1 MRKVLVIL
9 TMCLAISVSAL
20 AQTTVTGRVS
30 GDDGL
35 GIPGVS
41 VLERGTTNG
50 TVTNVD
56 GDYSIRVG
64 ANATLVFSFMGYA
77 TQEVPL
83 EGRTSVNV
91 TLELSTLAVDEVVVT
106 ALGIRRERKA
116 LGYSVQDIKGD
127 DLMMAKETNV
137 INSLSGKIAGL
148 QLIKSG
154 NGIGGSTKI
163 NIRGNSSLVGNNQPL
178 IVVDGIPMDNFIG
191 GGSEWMG
198 VDYGSGISDINPDDI
213 ESMSVL
219 KGASAATLYGNRAGN
234 GVILITT
241 KKGSVKR
248 GAGITVTS
256 NLTFEDMLTY
266 PDLQNTFSQGTEGN
280 YVIDSQTSWGAK
292 IAGQMVDYWAGGQ
305 RPLTAD
311 VDGFRNFLSTGLTS
325 TNTVSFDRV
334 VDDNAVR
341 ASLTHMNSAGMTPN
355 ENLERTSFNIRGST
369 KMGEKKR
376 WTVDSKLNYVRS
388 IGENRPTLGINQS
401 NIFYTF
407 YIMPR
412 TVQVRDL
419 DPPTDATGKRR
430 WYAPEDV
437 PSQNPYWKVHN
448 DLNRDVRD
456 RFLGFMSVK
465 YDFTDWMNLEVK
477 YGADLYSLQIENT
490 LKSGGIVR
498 PAGAYSVSTQNFLEG
513 NATSLLNLNKQNI
526 DDSGFSAGL
535 TLGGNLM
542 HRKSQTISGNS
553 DNLVI
558 PGIYALSNG
567 IKPTVGHDRGEK
579 NVNSALGSAQVS
591 YKDFIYLD
599 YSFRN
604 DWTSTLSPD
613 NWSFFYNGI
622 SAGWVANEMFKTF
635 GVNLPEFITF
645 AKVRASY
652 AEVGNDLPPY
662 QLYNTYSIG
671 TNFFDYKT
679 INSGSVLYNQDVQNE
694 LIKES
699 ELGLDLKLF
708 DNRFGLDLTFYKK
721 NATNQLLNLPVPNET
736 GYSSKIINAGNIQ
749 NQGTELMAYADVLR
763 STRGLSWR
771 IILNYSKNENTILEL
786 AEGIANYSLGGSE
799 HVNVYATVGGN
810 YGDIWGRRLN
820 RVTDETSPYFDQI
833 IVDANGLPTRTNDK
847 FLLGTQQ
854 PDWLGG
860 IANELSYKN
869 VSLRFLIDMR
879 KGGDIYSGTSAN
891 NYWYGTALETADND
905 RADFVVPNSV
915 ISDGQGGYTE
925 NTKLIKPQHYW
936 QRVAGRDGAAEE
948 FLYDATNVRLREVT
962 LSYNLGNKVL
972 SKTPFTRATFSFVGR
987 NLWLIQNNLPGVD
1000 PESVYGTNT
1009 NAPALETGP
1018 APTTRSLGFNVILGF

>member
-1 MRKVLVIL
+1 MRKVLLLL
-9 TMCLAISVSAL
+9 TLCLFFSAGAV
-20 AQTTVTGRVS
+20 AQMTVTGVVT
-30 GDDGL
+30 GEDGL
-35 GIPGVS
+35 GMPGVS
-41 VLERGTTNG
+41 VLEKGTTNG
-50 TVTNVD
+50 TITNPD
-56 GDYSIRVG
+56 GNYSIRVG
-64 ANATLVFSFMGYA
+64 ASATLVFSFMGY
-77 TQEVPL
+77 TSQEVPVD
-83 EGRTSVNV
+83 GRTQINV
-91 TLELSTLAVDEVVVT
+91 SLLVSTLAVDEVVVT

-116 LGYSVQDIKGD
+116 LGYSVQDIKGE
-127 DLMMAKETNV
+127 DLMMARETNV

-191 GGSEWMG
+191 GGTEWMG

-213 ESMSVL
+213 ESMTVL

-241 KKGSVKR
+241 KKGAVKR

-256 NLTFEDMLTY
+256 NLTFEDMLAY
-266 PDLQNTFSQGTEGN
+266 PELQNDYSQGTEGN
-280 YVIDSQTSWGAK
+280 YVIDSQLSWGAK
-292 IAGQMVDYWAGGQ
+292 IQGQMVDYWAGGQ

-311 VDGFRNFLSTGLTS
+311 KEGFRNFLSTGITA

-341 ASLTHMNSAGMTPN
+341 ISLTHMNSDGMTPN
-355 ENLERTSFNIRGST
+355 ENLERISFNLRGST

-376 WTVDSKLNYVRS
+376 WNIDSKLNYVRS
-388 IGENRPTLGINQS
+388 VGENRPTLGINQS

-412 TVQVRDL
+412 SVFVKDL
-419 DPPTDATGKRR
+419 DPPTDEQGRRR

-437 PSQNPYWKVHN
+437 PSQNPYWKVYN

-456 RFLGFMSVK
+456 RFLGFMSVR

-477 YGADLYSLQIENT
+477 YGADMYSLQIENT

-513 NATSLLNLNKQNI
+513 NASALMHLNKQNLLE
-526 DDSGFSAGL
+526 SGFSAGL
-535 TLGGNLM
+535 TLGGNMM

-558 PGIYALSNG
+558 PDIYALSNG

-579 NVNSALGSAQVS
+579 KINSFLGSAQLS
-591 YKDFIYLD
+591 YRDFLYLD

-604 DWTSTLSPD
+604 DWTSTLSPT

-622 SAGWVANEMFKTF
+622 SAGWVANEMFSVL
-635 GVNLPEFITF
+635 GAELPEFITF

-679 INSGSVLYNQDVQNE
+679 INSGSILYNSDVQNE

-699 ELGLDLKLF
+699 EVGLDLKLF
-708 DNRFGLDLTFYKK
+708 DNRFGVDFTWYKK
-721 NATNQLLNLPVPNET
+721 NATNQLLNLPVPAET
-736 GYSSKIINAGNIQ
+736 GYASKIINAGDIQ
-749 NQGTELMAYADVLR
+749 NKGIELMAYTEILR
-763 STRGLSWR
+763 SPAGLNWR
-771 IILNYSKNENTILEL
+771 IILNFSKNKNTIEEL
-786 AEGIANYSLGGSE
+786 AEGIEKYAIGGSE
-799 HVNVYATVGGN
+799 HVNVYATVGSL
-810 YGDIWGRRLN
+810 YGDIWGRKLT
-820 RVTDETSPYFDQI
+820 RVTDETSPHFDKI
-833 IVDANGLPTRTNDK
+833 IVDSNGLPTRTNDK

-860 IANELSYKN
+860 IANEFTYKN
-869 VSLRFLIDMR
+869 VSLRFLVDMR
-879 KGGDIYSGTSAN
+879 KGGMIYSGTSAA
-891 NYWYGTALETADND
+891 NYYYGTALETADNE
-905 RADFVVPNSV
+905 RASFVVPNSV
-915 ISDGQGGYTE
+915 ISDGSGGYTSNSIE
-925 NTKLIKPQHYW
+925 VSPQHYW
-936 QRVAGRDGAAEE
+936 QRVAGRDGAAEL
-948 FLYDATNVRLREVT
+948 FLYDATNIRLRELT
-962 LSYNLGNKVL
+962 LSYDLTQKLLNR
-972 SKTPFTRATFSFVGR
+972 TPFTRATFSFVGR
-987 NLWLIQNNLPGVD
+987 NLWLIKNNLPGID

-1018 APTTRSLGFNVILGF
+1018 APTTRSLGFNLILGF